1 MLKAKG
7 FNPRRKNPLNNE
19 KGMAVFEM
27 IPIIIVIVLLVN
39 FSLGFFG
46 AIHTGILNSI
56 ASRNYAFETFRHR
69 SNLVYFRNNAT
80 GSKES
85 NFKEVGH
92 RIHATISENASGNLK
107 WLATART
114 IDFLDLKPKR
124 TAEEK
129 GSVASHN
136 TTTWDVQDGVRFQ
149 KDEGV
154 NPIWIKTTYGI
165 CLNARCDGT

>member
-1 MLKAKG
+1 MLKQR
-7 FNPRRKNPLNNE
+7 PHNPLNNE
-19 KGMAVFEM
+19 NGMAVFEM

-56 ASRNYAFETFRHR
+56 ASRNYTFETFRHR
-69 SNLVYFRNNAT
+69 SNLVYFRSTDASVQT
-80 GSKES
+80 SH
-85 NFKEVGH
+85 FQEVGH
-92 RIHATISENASGNLK
+92 RIHGTTSESNKGQIWAATERA
-107 WLATART
+107 

-124 TAEEK
+124 AAADA
-129 GSVASHN
+129 GSSASHN
-136 TTTWDVQDGVRFQ
+136 ATTWDVQDGVRWQ

-154 NPIWIKTTYGI
+154 NPIWIKTIYGI

>member
-1 MLKAKG
+1 
-7 FNPRRKNPLNNE
+7 
-19 KGMAVFEM
+19 M
-27 IPIIIVIVLLVN
+27 IVIIVLFVN

-69 SNLVYFRNNAT
+69 ANLVYFRNNDAST
-80 GSKES
+80 KD
-85 NFKEVGH
+85 NHFKEIGH
-92 RIHATISENASGNLK
+92 RIHGTISENNTEARK

-124 TAEEK
+124 TADLV
-129 GSVASHN
+129 GSAPSHN
-136 TTTWDVQDGVRFQ
+136 TASWEVQDGSRFT

-154 NPIWIKTTYGI
+154 NPIWIKTSYGI
-165 CLNARCDGT
+165 CLNSRCDGT